1 MGLSIPQMRR
11 MSRLLDEA
19 LPLDAAGRR
28 AWLEALPKEHQDLAQ
43 AMRDALLAADAQLAE
58 IEKLAALPEFGA
70 ATKAGALS
78 GRGLQ
83 AGARVGP
90 YQLIRPLGG
99 GGMAEVWLARRA
111 DGAFKREV
119 ALKLPV
125 LDRLRGDLE
134 QRFARERDIL
144 ASLEHPHIARLYD
157 AGVDPDGL
165 SYLSMEYVEG
175 CPLTEWCD
183 AHRLGIRARLEL
195 FLQMLEAVQYAHEKQ
210 VIHRDLKPS
219 NVLVTE
225 SGQVRLL
232 DFGVAKLLEPDEPQ
246 LTELTNIHGRAL
258 TADYASPE
266 LLRGE
271 SVDAR
276 GDIYSLGVLLYEL
289 LTGVRPYR
297 LRNAASIGLLQDA
310 ITAVEVKKPSTQL
323 KPDAAAAR
331 GTIPEKLARPHCAQS
346 SRQRACLALRERGSP
361 GGGPATPSVRKT
373 YRGTTG
379 SIHRSYSEVRA
390 A

>member
-125 LDRLRGDLE
+125 LDRLRSDIE

-144 ASLEHPHIARLYD
+144 ASLEHP
-157 AGVDPDGL
+157 
-165 SYLSMEYVEG
+165 
-175 CPLTEWCD
+175 
-183 AHRLGIRARLEL
+183 
-195 FLQMLEAVQYAHEKQ
+195 
-210 VIHRDLKPS
+210 
-219 NVLVTE
+219 
-225 SGQVRLL
+225 
-232 DFGVAKLLEPDEPQ
+232 
-246 LTELTNIHGRAL
+246 
-258 TADYASPE
+258 
-266 LLRGE
+266 
-271 SVDAR
+271 
-276 GDIYSLGVLLYEL
+276 
-289 LTGVRPYR
+289 
-297 LRNAASIGLLQDA
+297 AASHVCTTREWIPTGRL
-310 ITAVEVKKPSTQL
+310 ICRWSTL
-323 KPDAAAAR
+323 KAA
-331 GTIPEKLARPHCAQS
+331 H
-346 SRQRACLALRERGSP
+346 
-361 GGGPATPSVRKT
+361 
-373 YRGTTG
+373 
-379 SIHRSYSEVRA
+379 
-390 A
+390 